1 MTLAAPD
8 LESQLIDD
16 IGSFTHDPYGYAL
29 YAFPWGESGT
39 DLAYSSGP
47 RKWQGEAFREI
58 GDHLKNPATRHQ
70 PLMIARASGHGI
82 GKSAFISM
90 LVKWGMNTCEDCKV
104 VVTANTENQLRTKTW
119 PEIAKWQ
126 RLSITADWFTCTA
139 TAIYSNDAA
148 HAKSWRADA
157 IPWSENNT
165 EAFAG
170 LHNERKRIILIFDE
184 ASNISDLVWEVA
196 EGALTDENTEIIW
209 VAFGNPTRNT
219 GRFRECYRK
228 MRHRWKGKQIDS
240 RTVEGTNK
248 EQIQKWIDDYGEESD
263 FVKVR
268 VRGVFPDASE
278 NQFIPSALTDAA
290 VGRVITSGQVAHA
303 ATIIGVDPA
312 HQGGD
317 PAVIYLRQGLHC
329 KKLGEYQRT
338 TDDVWFAKVVADF
351 EDQYRADAV
360 FIDYGYG
367 TGLKSVGDNWG
378 RNWQLIQ
385 FGSGSTDPQ
394 MANKRG
400 EMYNAV
406 KAWLKDGGQLDSQD
420 VADELSAAE
429 YKVRLKDSRIILQ
442 SKEEIK
448 ETLGRSPNNADALAL
463 TFAFP
468 VMKTQGSLPGQQQGK
483 TVSDYDPYS

>member
-1 MTLAAPD
+1 MSSAAQ
-8 LESQLIDD
+8 LEAQLIED
-16 IGSFTHDPYGYAL
+16 IGAFTHDPYGYAM
-29 YAFPWGESGT
+29 YAFPWGEEGT
-39 DLAYSSGP
+39 DLAYSKGP
-47 RKWQGEAFREI
+47 RKWQEQAFKEI
-58 GDHLKNPATRHQ
+58 GDHLQNPETRHQ
-70 PLMIARASGHGI
+70 PLMIGRASGHGI

-90 LVKWGMNTCEDCKV
+90 LVKWGMDTCEDCKV

-126 RLSITADWFTCTA
+126 RLSITQDWFTCTA
-139 TAIYSNDAA
+139 TAIYSNDPS

-184 ASNISDLVWEVA
+184 ASNIADLVWEVA

-219 GRFRECYRK
+219 GRFRECFRK
-228 MRHRWKGKQIDS
+228 LRHRWKTAQIDS

-248 EQIQKWIDDYGEESD
+248 EQIQKWVDDYGEDSD

-268 VRGVFPDASE
+268 VRGLFPSASE
-278 NQFIPSALTDAA
+278 AQFIPTGLTDAA
-290 VGRVITSGQVAHA
+290 VGRVITPGQIAHA
-303 ATIIGVDPA
+303 ATVIGVDPA

-338 TDDVWFAKVVADF
+338 TDDVWFAKIISSF
-351 EDQYRADAV
+351 EDQYQADAV

-367 TGLKSVGDNWG
+367 TGVKSVGDNWG

-406 KAWLKDGGQLDSQD
+406 KTWLKDGGQLDSQQ
-420 VADELSAAE
+420 VAEELSAAE
-429 YKVRLKDSRIILQ
+429 YKVRLKDSRIVLEDKA
-442 SKEEIK
+442 SIK
-448 ETLGRSPNNADALAL
+448 ERLGKSPNDADALAL

-468 VMKTQGSLPGQQQGK
+468 VVKKMQYVGSQEQGRSE
-483 TVSDYDPYS
+483 TDYDPYNP

>member
-1 MTLAAPD
+1 MTVAAPD

-90 LVKWGMNTCEDCKV
+90 LVKWGMDTCEDCKV

-248 EQIQKWIDDYGEESD
+248 EQIQKWVDDYGEESD

-406 KAWLKDGGQLDSQD
+406 KTWLKDGGQLDSQD

-429 YKVRLKDSRIILQ
+429 YKVRLKDSRILLQ

-448 ETLGRSPNNADALAL
+448 ETLGRSPNEADALAL

-468 VMKTQGSLPGQQQGK
+468 VMKTQGSLPGQQQGRAV
-483 TVSDYDPYS
+483 TDYDPYS